1 MSDLKENKT
10 SSWDHQKKYFITA
23 SMHIGVGKSLLL
35 WFLAISFIPLAT
47 VSYINYLNSF
57 AGLTIVAKKSLT
69 TSSKLRSE
77 YVNSYFENILNTLDI
92 QSKEE
97 SNIDFVK
104 KLNNELKLSG
114 LQANKF
120 VQSDPWKKLISE
132 QIAKFNRIRDI
143 EKYHDIYILDNK
155 GNILFSLNQNED
167 LGSNIYNG
175 KYSQTRFSQSCKK
188 AIEKNIKVFSD
199 LEFYPADHNLLFG
212 VFGIP
217 IHDEKGN
224 TIGLLAVQIKIDQL
238 ENILRSDL
246 GLGDTGISYIIGEDL
261 ITRVGTRFENDSVI
275 LHKSINQ
282 QLSQK
287 WAARLKGI
295 TGSTDTLSTA
305 SDEIMG
311 NYANTNNI
319 WVYGIYQNIKVL
331 SELGVHWAVFEEVEH
346 TETFAF
352 TKQLY
357 RTVRNALIITVI
369 LVFIFSIFI
378 TRYTVKPIKLLSSWA
393 KQVAVGEL
401 VNKDIRAPHNEV
413 GEMKNSFNQMVEWIQ
428 SIADVALSISKG
440 DFSKNVEVRS
450 DKDVLSKSMNE
461 MIDSFRSVVNQAN
474 QIGKGDYS
482 ANIVPRSE
490 MDTLGIALFQMT
502 EILRK
507 NDLEINSQVWLK
519 TGLSNLSDR
528 MSRKRNLKELSDEI
542 TVFIA
547 EFLDAKP
554 ALLYLPDLQQKC
566 LNIQSSYALFDPKKK
581 YGSFKLGEGLVGQVA
596 RNMTPLE
603 MTQINRESLPVL
615 DLGTEQ
621 LTPASYYFFPIVFE
635 GALVCVIQLGTQQPL
650 TELQKLFFKSANES
664 IALAVNMAI
673 SNNTLNKLLSES
685 QDQKELLQVQQEEL
699 RQTNEELE
707 EQTKALRMSEETL
720 QHQKEELSV
729 INEELEE
736 RSRALE
742 REKETIKVINEELRN
757 IQGEIEK
764 KAKDLEMASKYKS
777 EFLANMS
784 HELRTPLN
792 SILVLSQLMSDNVS
806 GNLSDKQVEFAKTIH
821 SSGSELLSL
830 INEILD
836 LSKVEAGKIELVVE
850 RFSLS
855 VFGEQINRII
865 QPLTRKKGLN
875 FEISIDASLPEYIYS
890 DSQRVQQ
897 ILRNLLSNSV
907 KFTEHGHVKLRI
919 ARPSKKFQ
927 SQKGQKPEETIA
939 FEVSDSG
946 IGISKEKFDLIFT
959 AFQQAEGTTN
969 RKYGGTGLGLTISK
983 SFADILGGEIFVTS
997 EEGKGS
1003 SFTLYLPEKLDLQKI
1018 AKEAE
1023 DNKLIKDLLV
1033 GANSFNLLREK
1044 NSDEERTS
1052 TIDSELA
1059 LKKRA
1064 KEKKS
1069 ISSNEPLTD
1078 GFPPLAEG
1086 LYDDRNTIKAGD
1098 KCILV
1103 IEDDPTFLK
1112 ILYDLS
1118 TERGFK
1124 CLLAADGE
1132 TGLYF
1137 ADMFNPS
1144 AIILDIGLP
1153 GIDGFEVMERLKVNS
1168 QTRHIPVHFI
1178 SAIDKNQEAML
1189 MGAIGYL
1196 TKPVSLDMLNS
1207 AFTKIEDTISK
1218 SVKRLLVVDDEEI
1231 MRKSI
1236 VGLVDGK
1243 DVQTVAVESGEEA
1256 IARLHAE
1263 DFDCVV
1269 LDLGLKDMS
1278 GFEVLEKIRNDN
1290 RLSKIPIIV
1299 YTGKDLN
1306 RTEELMLKKLSDS
1319 IIIKGARSPERLLAE
1334 TTLFLHRI
1342 EANLPKEKQVLLNI
1356 SGDKDAVFLNK
1367 KILVVD
1373 DDMRNVFAI
1382 SAVLED
1388 KGLTIIAAKN
1398 GKDGIDKL
1406 FKNPEIDL
1414 VLMDI
1419 MMPEMDGYEAMQE
1432 IRKDLRFSR
1441 LPIIALTAKAMKDDR
1456 QKCIDAGANDYL
1468 TKPFDPGKLISMLRV
1483 WLYR

>member
-1 MSDLKENKT
+1 MN
-10 SSWDHQKKYFITA
+10 DHNEMNVPVHTRKKKYFITA
-23 SMHIGVGKSLLL
+23 SMHIGVGKGLFL
-35 WFLAISFIPLAT
+35 WFLALSFIPLAT

-57 AGLTIVAKKSLT
+57 TGLTVVAQKSLT

-77 YVNSYFENILNTLDI
+77 YLNAYFKNILNTLEI
-92 QSKEE
+92 E
-97 SNIDFVK
+97 SNEVTNIDFLK
-104 KLNNELKLSG
+104 KLTQDFTSSG
-114 LQANKF
+114 LPASQYVVSNDWRNLIANHK
-120 VQSDPWKKLISE
+120 SE
-132 QIAKFNRIRDI
+132 LARIKDI
-143 EKYHDIYILDNK
+143 EKFNDIYLLDNK
-155 GNILFSLNQNED
+155 GNILFSLQQNKD
-167 LGSNIYNG
+167 LGSNIYDG
-175 KYSQTRFSQSCKK
+175 KFAQSRFALTCKL
-188 AIEKNIKVFSD
+188 ILDKNKPAFSD
-199 LEFYPADHNLLFG
+199 LEFYAPENNLLSG
-212 VFGIP
+212 LFGIP
-217 IHDEKGN
+217 IHDEKGKI
-224 TIGLLAVQIKIDQL
+224 IGILGVQIKLDQIKS
-238 ENILRSDL
+238 ILRSDL
-246 GLGDTGISYIIGEDL
+246 GLGQTGASYIVGEDML
-261 ITRVGTRFENDSVI
+261 TRVGSRFENDSVI
-275 LHKSINQ
+275 LHKPVYHNLAKQWNTNLHDAEAS
-282 QLSQK
+282 K
-287 WAARLKGI
+287 
-295 TGSTDTLSTA
+295 DTMIA
-305 SDEIMG
+305 YEYEHMG
-311 NYANTNNI
+311 NYANTYNI
-319 WVYGIYQNIKVL
+319 WVYGVYRNIGVL
-331 SELGVHWAVFEEVEH
+331 ADLGVHWALFEEIEH
-346 TETFAF
+346 SETFAL

-357 RTVRNALIITVI
+357 RTVRDSLILTII
-369 LVFIFSIFI
+369 FVFISSILI
-378 TRYTVKPIKLLSSWA
+378 TRFTVKPIKLLSAWA
-393 KQVAVGEL
+393 KQVARGEL
-401 VNKDIRAPHNEV
+401 VSKNIRAPHNEV
-413 GEMKNSFNQMVEWIQ
+413 GEMKDSFNQMVEWVQ
-428 SIADVALSISKG
+428 SIADAALSISQG
-440 DFSKNVEVRS
+440 DFSKNVKIRS
-450 DKDVLSKSMNE
+450 DKDVLGQSMNE
-461 MIDSFRSVVNQAN
+461 MILSFRSVVNQAN
-474 QIGKGDYS
+474 QIAKGDYS
-482 ANIVPRSE
+482 TNIVPRSE

-519 TGLSNLSDR
+519 SGLSTLSDR
-528 MSRKRNLKELSDEI
+528 MSRKRDLKELSDELI
-542 TVFIA
+542 TFIA

-554 ALLYLPDLQQKC
+554 AIFYLPDWTQNC
-566 LNIQSSYALFDPKKK
+566 LNVQSSYAFFDPEKKF
-581 YGSFKLGEGLVGQVA
+581 GSYKLGEGIIGQVA
-596 RNMTPLE
+596 KNLVPME
-603 MTQINRESLPVL
+603 MSEINREPLPEIE
-615 DLGTEQ
+615 LGAERIK
-621 LTPASYYFFPIVFE
+621 PSCYYFFPIVYE
-635 GALVCVIQLGTQQPL
+635 GALICIIQLGTNQ
-650 TELQKLFFKSANES
+650 TITDLQKLFLKSATES

-673 SNNTLNKLLSES
+673 SNSKLNKLLYET

-707 EQTKALRMSEETL
+707 EQTKALRLSEETL

-736 RSRALE
+736 RTRAIE
-742 REKETIKVINEELRN
+742 KEKETIKVINEELRN
-757 IQGEIEK
+757 VQVELEK
-764 KAKDLEMASKYKS
+764 KAKDLESASKYKS

-792 SILVLSQLMSDNVS
+792 SILVLSQLMSDNVN
-806 GNLSDKQVEFAKTIH
+806 GNLSEKQVEFAKTIH
-821 SSGSELLSL
+821 SSGSDLLSL

-836 LSKVEAGKIELVVE
+836 LSKVEAGKIEVNVE

-855 VFGEQINRII
+855 VFADQISRII
-865 QPLTRKKGLN
+865 QPLTRKRGLN
-875 FEISIDASLPEYIYS
+875 FSIDIEETLPEYIYN

-907 KFTEHGHVKLRI
+907 KFTEQGFVKLRI
-919 ARPSKKFQ
+919 YRPDGEFQ
-927 SQKGQKPEETIA
+927 SRKNQKPEDTVA

-946 IGISKEKFDLIFT
+946 IGIPKEKFQLIFD

-983 SFADILGGEIFVTS
+983 SFADILGGEIFVKS
-997 EEGKGS
+997 EEERGS
-1003 SFTLYLPEKLDLQKI
+1003 TFTLYLPEKLDLKKI
-1018 AKEAE
+1018 AQETEANE
-1023 DNKLIKDLLV
+1023 VNQELLI
-1033 GANSFNLLREK
+1033 GANTFNMMQHK
-1044 NSDEERTS
+1044 SAAEEVPAPEGPGEES
-1052 TIDSELA
+1052 
-1059 LKKRA
+1059 KA
-1064 KEKKS
+1064 KTKPKKS
-1069 ISSNEPLTD
+1069 VSSNEPLSD
-1078 GFPPLAEG
+1078 GFPPLPEG
-1086 LYDDRNTIKAGD
+1086 LFDDRLTIKAGD
-1098 KCILV
+1098 KFILV
-1103 IEDDPTFLK
+1103 IEDDPVFLK
-1112 ILYDLS
+1112 IMYDLS

-1168 QTRHIPVHFI
+1168 QTRHIPVHFL
-1178 SAIDKNQEAML
+1178 SAIDKNQEAMR

-1196 TKPVSLDMLNS
+1196 TKPVSLELLNE
-1207 AFTKIEDTISK
+1207 AFTKIEETISK

-1243 DVQTVAVESGEEA
+1243 DVQTIAVESGEEA
-1256 IARLHAE
+1256 IKKLKSE

-1278 GFEVLEKIRNDN
+1278 GFDVLEMIRSDK

-1299 YTGKDLN
+1299 YTGKELN

-1334 TTLFLHRI
+1334 TTLFLHRV
-1342 EANLPKEKQVLLNI
+1342 EANLPKEKQILLNI
-1356 SGDKDAVFLNK
+1356 SGDKDAVFVDK

-1398 GKDGIDKL
+1398 GREGIEKL
-1406 FKNPEIDL
+1406 LKSPEVDL

-1419 MMPEMDGYEAMQE
+1419 MMPEMDGYEAMRE
-1432 IRKDLRFSR
+1432 IRKDKRFIR

>member
-1 MSDLKENKT
+1 MREQNEINN
-10 SSWDHQKKYFITA
+10 SSWDNKKKYFITQ
-23 SMHIGVGKSLLL
+23 SMHIGVGKGLFL
-35 WFLAISFIPLAT
+35 WFLALSFIPLAT

-57 AGLTIVAKKSLT
+57 GGLTIVTQKSLT
-69 TSSKLRSE
+69 TSSKLRAQ
-77 YVNSYFENILNTLDI
+77 YLDSYFKNIVNTLEI
-92 QSKEE
+92 QSDEK
-97 SNIDFVK
+97 SNVDYLK
-104 KLNNELKLSG
+104 KLNSELDRTG
-114 LQANKF
+114 LTADRF
-120 VQSDPWKKLISE
+120 VHSDFWKKQYNE
-132 QIAKFNRIRDI
+132 NRPKFAKIREI
-143 EKYHDIYILDNK
+143 EKYQDIYMLDK
-155 GNILFSLNQNED
+155 SGNILFSLSQNDD
-167 LGSNIYNG
+167 LGTNVFDG
-175 KYSQTRFSQSCKK
+175 KYSHTRFAQSCKTVL
-188 AIEKNIKVFSD
+188 EKNKATFSD
-199 LEFYPADHNLLFG
+199 LEFYPAENNLLCGLFG
-212 VFGIP
+212 MPV
-217 IHDEKGN
+217 HDEKSN
-224 TIGLLAVQIKIDQL
+224 IIGILAVQIRIDQ
-238 ENILRSDL
+238 IKSIMRSDL
-246 GLGDTGISYIIGEDL
+246 GLGETGASYVVGEDL
-261 ITRVGTRFENDSVI
+261 LARVGSRFENDSVI
-275 LHKSINQ
+275 LRKPVIHDLSKKWSANIHGNIGNNDSINII
-282 QLSQK
+282 LNEK
-287 WAARLKGI
+287 
-295 TGSTDTLSTA
+295 
-305 SDEIMG
+305 MG
-311 NYANTNNI
+311 NYANNSNV
-319 WVYGIYQNIKVL
+319 WVYGIYRNLNVL
-331 SELGVHWAVFEEVEH
+331 ADLGVHWAVFEEIEH

-352 TKQLY
+352 TKQIY
-357 RTVRNALIITVI
+357 RTVRDSLVITFFLVI
-369 LVFIFSIFI
+369 IFSILI
-378 TRYTVKPIKLLSSWA
+378 VRYTVKPIKLLSSWA
-393 KQVAVGEL
+393 KQVARGEL
-401 VNKDIRAPHNEV
+401 ISKNIPAPKNEV
-413 GEMKNSFNQMVEWIQ
+413 GEMKDSFNQMVEWVQ

-440 DFSKNVEVRS
+440 DFSKNVTVRS
-450 DKDVLSKSMNE
+450 DKDVLGQSMNE
-461 MIDSFRSVVNQAN
+461 MISSFRSVVNQAN
-474 QIGKGDYS
+474 QIAKGDYT

-490 MDTLGIALFQMT
+490 MDTLGVALFQMT

-507 NDLEINSQVWLK
+507 NDLEINTQVWLK
-519 TGLSNLSDR
+519 TGLSTLSER
-528 MSRKRNLKELSDEI
+528 MSRKRDLKELSDDI
-542 TVFIA
+542 IVFIS
-547 EFLDAKP
+547 EFLEAKP
-554 ALLYLPDLQQKC
+554 ALLYLPDPIQNC
-566 LNIQSSYALFDPKKK
+566 LNIQSSYALFDPERKFVSYK
-581 YGSFKLGEGLVGQVA
+581 FGEGLIGQVA
-596 RNMTPLE
+596 LNMTPLE
-603 MTQINRESLPVL
+603 MTQINRESLPSL
-615 DLGTEQ
+615 ELGTEQ
-621 LTPASYYFFPIVFE
+621 LAPSSYYFFPIVYE
-635 GALVCVIQLGTQQPL
+635 GVLVCVIQLGTQDPL
-650 TELQKLFFKSANES
+650 NELQKLFLKSATES

-673 SNNTLNKLLSES
+673 SNSKNSKLLSES
-685 QDQKELLQVQQEEL
+685 QNQKELLQVQQEEL

-707 EQTKALRMSEETL
+707 EQTKALKMSEENL

-742 REKETIKVINEELRN
+742 REKETIKVINVELRD
-757 IQGEIEK
+757 IQGELVK

-792 SILVLSQLMSDNVS
+792 SILVLSQLMSDNAS

-836 LSKVEAGKIELVVE
+836 LSKVEAGKIDVVIE

-875 FEISIDASLPEYIYS
+875 FSIIIDESLPEYIFN

-907 KFTEHGHVKLRI
+907 KFTEQGFVKLKI
-919 ARPSKKFQ
+919 SRPGSEFQ
-927 SQKGQKPEETIA
+927 GRTGLKPDETIA
-939 FEVSDSG
+939 FEVNDSG
-946 IGISKEKFDLIFT
+946 IGIPNEKLKLIFN

-983 SFADILGGEIFVTS
+983 SFADILGGEIIVKS
-997 EEGKGS
+997 EEGGGS
-1003 SFTLYLPEKLDLQKI
+1003 TFILYLPEKLDLKKVLKD
-1018 AKEAE
+1018 AEENVASKE
-1023 DNKLIKDLLV
+1023 LLV
-1033 GANSFNLLREK
+1033 GANTFNLIKHKDIVEAEIGS
-1044 NSDEERTS
+1044 NDTSEEV
-1052 TIDSELA
+1052 
-1059 LKKRA
+1059 KKKA
-1064 KEKKS
+1064 KSKKAV
-1069 ISSNEPLTD
+1069 SSNEPLTD
-1078 GFPPLAEG
+1078 GFPPLPDG
-1086 LYDDRNTIKAGD
+1086 LFDDRNTIKSGD
-1098 KCILV
+1098 KFILV
-1103 IEDDPTFLK
+1103 IEDDTTFLK
-1112 ILYDLS
+1112 IMYDLS
-1118 TERGFK
+1118 TARGFK
-1124 CLLAADGE
+1124 CLMAADGE

-1168 QTRHIPVHFI
+1168 QTRHIPVHFV
-1178 SAIDKNQEAML
+1178 SAIDKNQEAMR

-1196 TKPVSLDMLNS
+1196 TKPVSLDMLNE
-1207 AFTKIEDTISK
+1207 AFTKIEETISK

-1256 IARLHAE
+1256 IKRLQDE
-1263 DFDCVV
+1263 EFDCVV

-1278 GFEVLEKIRNDN
+1278 GFEVLEMIRSDK

-1334 TTLFLHRI
+1334 TTLFLHRV

-1356 SGDKDAVFLNK
+1356 SGDKDAVFHDK

-1398 GKDGIDKL
+1398 GKEGIDKL
-1406 FKNPEIDL
+1406 FKNDDIDL

-1419 MMPEMDGYEAMQE
+1419 MMPEMDGYEAMQL
-1432 IRKDLRFSR
+1432 IRKDKRFTR

-1456 QKCIDAGANDYL
+1456 QKCIDSGANDYL

>member
-1 MSDLKENKT
+1 MSDQNEINN
-10 SSWDHQKKYFITA
+10 SPWDKKKYLITA
-23 SMHIGVGKSLLL
+23 SMHIGVGKGLFL
-35 WFLAISFIPLAT
+35 WFLALSFIPLAT

-57 AGLTIVAKKSLT
+57 KGLTIVTQKSLT
-69 TSSKLRSE
+69 TSSKLRAQ
-77 YVNSYFENILNTLDI
+77 YLDAYFRNIENTLEI
-92 QSKEE
+92 QSNEK
-97 SNIDFVK
+97 SNIDFLK
-104 KLNNELKLSG
+104 KLNNDVNYPGMTAGRYVRSDTWKRLVS
-114 LQANKF
+114 QVDVKF
-120 VQSDPWKKLISE
+120 KK
-132 QIAKFNRIRDI
+132 IRDV
-143 EKYHDIYILDNK
+143 EKYQDVYMLDKK
-155 GNILFSLNQNED
+155 GNILFSLNHNDD
-167 LGSNIYNG
+167 LGSNIFDG
-175 KYSQTRFSQSCKK
+175 KYAHTRFALSCKTI
-188 AIEKNIKVFSD
+188 IEKNRPTFSD
-199 LEFYPADHNLLFG
+199 LEFYPAENNLLSG
-212 VFGIP
+212 LFGIP
-217 IHDEKGN
+217 VHNEQGSL
-224 TIGLLAVQIKIDQL
+224 IGVLAIQIRIDQIKAIM
-238 ENILRSDL
+238 RSDL
-246 GLGDTGISYIIGEDL
+246 GLGETGASYVVGEDL
-261 ITRVGTRFENDSVI
+261 LIRVGSRFENDSVI
-275 LHKSINQ
+275 LHKPVIHEFAKQWNATIHGNIGNSDSLNAI
-282 QLSQK
+282 QK
-287 WAARLKGI
+287 EK
-295 TGSTDTLSTA
+295 
-305 SDEIMG
+305 MG
-311 NYANTNNI
+311 NYANNNKI
-319 WVYGIYQNIKVL
+319 WVYGIYRNLGVL
-331 SELGVHWAVFEEVEH
+331 SELGVHWAVFEEIEH

-352 TKQLY
+352 TKQIY
-357 RTVRNALIITVI
+357 RTVRDSLIITFFLVI
-369 LVFIFSIFI
+369 IFSILI
-378 TRYTVKPIKLLSSWA
+378 VRYTVKPIKLLSSWA
-393 KQVAVGEL
+393 KQVAKGEL
-401 VNKDIRAPHNEV
+401 ISKNIRAPKNEV
-413 GEMKNSFNQMVEWIQ
+413 GEMKDSFNQMVEWVQ
-428 SIADVALSISKG
+428 SIADVALLISKG
-440 DFSKNVEVRS
+440 DFSKNIEIRS
-450 DKDVLSKSMNE
+450 DKDVLGQSMNE
-461 MIDSFRSVVNQAN
+461 MITSFRSVVNQAN
-474 QIGKGDYS
+474 QIAKGDYS

-507 NDLEINSQVWLK
+507 NDLEINTQVWLK
-519 TGLSNLSDR
+519 TGLSTLSER
-528 MSRKRNLKELSDEI
+528 MSRKRDLRELSDDLI
-542 TVFIA
+542 AFIA
-547 EFLDAKP
+547 DFLDAKP
-554 ALLYLPDLQQKC
+554 ALLYLPDASKKYLT
-566 LNIQSSYALFDPKKK
+566 IQSSYALFDPEKKFDS
-581 YGSFKLGEGLVGQVA
+581 YKLGEGLVGQVA
-596 RNMTPLE
+596 KNKTPLE
-603 MTQINRESLPVL
+603 MSQINRDVFPALEF
-615 DLGTEQ
+615 GTEQ
-621 LTPASYYFFPIVFE
+621 VVPSSYYFFPVVYE
-635 GALVCVIQLGTQQPL
+635 GVLICVIQLGTQQPL
-650 TELQKLFFKSANES
+650 KEIHKLFLQSATES

-673 SNNTLNKLLSES
+673 SNDKLNKLLSET

-707 EQTKALRMSEETL
+707 EQTKALRLSEETL

-736 RSRALE
+736 RTRALE
-742 REKETIKVINEELRN
+742 KEKETIKVINEELRD

-792 SILVLSQLMSDNVS
+792 SILVLSQLMSDNTA
-806 GNLSDKQVEFAKTIH
+806 GNLSEKQVEFAKTIH

-836 LSKVEAGKIELVVE
+836 LSKVEAGKIDVVVE

-865 QPLTRKKGLN
+865 QPLTRKKGLK
-875 FEISIDASLPEYIYS
+875 FSISIDESLPEYMYN

-907 KFTEHGHVKLRI
+907 KFTEQGFIKLKI
-919 ARPSKKFQ
+919 SRPDSRFTSNKDLR
-927 SQKGQKPEETIA
+927 PEETIA
-939 FEVSDSG
+939 FEVMDTG
-946 IGISKEKFDLIFT
+946 IGIPEEKFKSIFD

-1003 SFTLYLPEKLDLQKI
+1003 SFILYLPEKLDLKKI
-1018 AKEAE
+1018 VKENETVATG
-1023 DNKLIKDLLV
+1023 NDLLV
-1033 GANSFNLLREK
+1033 GDNTFNLLSHKGVSESEVK
-1044 NSDEERTS
+1044 TAESSEEG
-1052 TIDSELA
+1052 
-1059 LKKRA
+1059 KK
-1064 KEKKS
+1064 KEKHKKS
-1069 ISSNEPLTD
+1069 VSSNEPLTD
-1078 GFPPLAEG
+1078 GFPPLPEG
-1086 LYDDRNTIKAGD
+1086 LFDDRNTIKAGD
-1098 KCILV
+1098 KFILV
-1103 IEDDPTFLK
+1103 IEDDSTFLK
-1112 ILYDLS
+1112 IMYDLS
-1118 TERGFK
+1118 TQRGFK

-1168 QTRHIPVHFI
+1168 QTRHIPVHFV
-1178 SAIDKNQEAML
+1178 SAIDKNQEAMR

-1196 TKPVSLDMLNS
+1196 TKPVSLDMLNE
-1207 AFTKIEDTISK
+1207 AFTKIEETISK

-1243 DVQTVAVESGEEA
+1243 DVQTVAVETGEEA
-1256 IARLHAE
+1256 IKKMQEE

-1278 GFEVLEKIRNDN
+1278 GFEVLEMIRADK

-1334 TTLFLHRI
+1334 TTLFLHRV
-1342 EANLPKEKQVLLNI
+1342 EANLPKEKQILLNI
-1356 SGDKDAVFLNK
+1356 SGDKDAVFLDK

-1398 GKDGIDKL
+1398 GREGIDKL
-1406 FKNPEIDL
+1406 FKNPGIDL

-1419 MMPEMDGYEAMQE
+1419 MMPEMDGYEAMQL
-1432 IRKDLRFSR
+1432 IRKDKRFSR

>member
-1 MSDLKENKT
+1 MSDQNEINST
-10 SSWDHQKKYFITA
+10 SQRHGKKYFITQ
-23 SMHIGVGKSLLL
+23 SMHIGVGKGLFL
-35 WFLAISFIPLAT
+35 WFLALSFIPLAT
-47 VSYINYLNSF
+47 VSYINYLDSF
-57 AGLTIVAKKSLT
+57 KGLTIVTQKSLE
-69 TSSKLRSE
+69 TSSKLRAD
-77 YVNSYFENILNTLDI
+77 YLDAYFKNILNTLEI
-92 QSKEE
+92 QSSQK
-97 SNIDFVK
+97 SNVDF
-104 KLNNELKLSG
+104 LNQLKNELKGSG
-114 LQANKF
+114 MPASKF
-120 VQSDPWKKLISE
+120 VRSDRWNKLVAAHKPE
-132 QIAKFNRIRDI
+132 LNRIRDI
-143 EKYHDIYILDNK
+143 EKYYDIYMLDNK
-155 GNILFSLNQNED
+155 GNILFSLDLNDD
-167 LGSNIYNG
+167 LGSNIYDG
-175 KYSQTRFSQSCKK
+175 KYSHTRFALSCKK
-188 AIEKNIKVFSD
+188 IIEKNSPAFSD
-199 LEFYPADHNLLFG
+199 LEFYPADNNLLSG
-212 VFGIP
+212 IMGIP
-217 IHDEKGN
+217 MHDAKGAV
-224 TIGLLAVQIKIDQL
+224 IGMLGIQIKVDQIKD
-238 ENILRSDL
+238 ILRSDL
-246 GLGDTGISYIIGEDL
+246 GLGETGVSYVIGEDL
-261 ITRVGTRFENDSVI
+261 ITRVGSRFENDSVI
-275 LHKSINQ
+275 LHKSIVQ
-282 QLSQK
+282 DLSKQWNANLHGNFAPNDSLNVAQNEK
-287 WAARLKGI
+287 
-295 TGSTDTLSTA
+295 
-305 SDEIMG
+305 MG
-311 NYANTNNI
+311 NYANSNNV
-319 WVYGIYQNIKVL
+319 WVYGIYRNLKVL
-331 SELGVHWAVFEEVEH
+331 SDLGVHWAVFEEIEH
-346 TETFAF
+346 NETFAF
-352 TKQLY
+352 TKQIY
-357 RTVRNALIITVI
+357 RTVRDSLIITFLLVI
-369 LVFIFSIFI
+369 LFSILI

-393 KQVAVGEL
+393 KQVARGEL
-401 VNKDIRAPHNEV
+401 VSKNIRAPQNEV
-413 GEMKNSFNQMVEWIQ
+413 GEMKESFNQMVEWVQ

-440 DFSKNVEVRS
+440 DFSKNVSVRS
-450 DKDVLSKSMNE
+450 DKDVLGRSMNE
-461 MIDSFRSVVNQAN
+461 MITSFRSVVNQAN
-474 QIGKGDYS
+474 QIALGDYS
-482 ANIVPRSE
+482 ANIVPRSDV
-490 MDTLGIALFQMT
+490 DTLGIALFQMT

-507 NDLEINSQVWLK
+507 NDLEINTQVWLK
-519 TGLSNLSDR
+519 TGLSTLSDR
-528 MSRKRNLKELSDEI
+528 MSRKRDLKELSDDII
-542 TVFIA
+542 TFVA

-554 ALLYLPDLQQKC
+554 ALFYLPDPILHS
-566 LNIQSSYALFDPKKK
+566 LNIQSSYALFDPEKKFASYK
-581 YGSFKLGEGLVGQVA
+581 YGEGLIGQVA
-596 RNMTPLE
+596 ENMTPLE
-603 MTQINRESLPVL
+603 MTRINRETFPVL

-621 LTPASYYFFPIVFE
+621 IIPSSYYYFPVVYE
-635 GALVCVIQLGTQQPL
+635 GVLVCVIQLGTLHPL
-650 TELQKLFFKSANES
+650 TEIQKLFLASANES
-664 IALAVNMAI
+664 IALAVNMGF
-673 SNNTLNKLLSES
+673 SNDKLNKLLSET
-685 QDQKELLQVQQEEL
+685 QNQKELLQVQQEEL

-707 EQTKALRMSEETL
+707 EQTKALRLSEETL

-736 RSRALE
+736 RTRALE
-742 REKETIKVINEELRN
+742 KEKETIKVINEELRD
-757 IQGEIEK
+757 IQGELEK
-764 KAKDLEMASKYKS
+764 KAKDLEQASKYKS

-792 SILVLSQLMSDNVS
+792 SILVLSQLMSDNAA

-836 LSKVEAGKIELVVE
+836 LSKVEAGKIEVVVE

-865 QPLTRKKGLN
+865 QPLTRKKGLH
-875 FEISIDASLPEYIYS
+875 FSINIDEYLPEYIYN

-907 KFTEHGHVKLRI
+907 KFTEQGFIKLNI
-919 ARPSKKFQ
+919 SRPGKEFQ
-927 SQKGQKPEETIA
+927 SQKGQKSEETIA

-946 IGISKEKFDLIFT
+946 IGIPEEKFKLIFD

-983 SFADILGGEIFVTS
+983 SFADILGGEIFVS
-997 EEGKGS
+997 SKEDKGS
-1003 SFTLYLPEKLDLQKI
+1003 TFILYLPEKLDLKKVI
-1018 AKEAE
+1018 KEAE
-1023 DNKLIKDLLV
+1023 EKNTGELLV
-1033 GANSFNLLREK
+1033 GANTFNLLQPKDILDGRFVT
-1044 NSDEERTS
+1044 EEVVVD
-1052 TIDSELA
+1052 I
-1059 LKKRA
+1059 KK
-1064 KEKKS
+1064 KTKHKKTV
-1069 ISSNEPLTD
+1069 SSNEPLTD
-1078 GFPPLAEG
+1078 GFPSLPEG
-1086 LYDDRNTIKAGD
+1086 LVDDRNTIKAGD
-1098 KCILV
+1098 KFILV
-1103 IEDDPTFLK
+1103 IEDDSTFLK

-1124 CLLAADGE
+1124 CLLATDGE

-1153 GIDGFEVMERLKVNS
+1153 GIDGFEVMERLKMNS
-1168 QTRHIPVHFI
+1168 QTRHIPVHFV
-1178 SAIDKNQEAML
+1178 SAIDKNQEAMR

-1196 TKPVSLDMLNS
+1196 TKPVSLDLLNE

-1256 IARLHAE
+1256 IEKLKTE

-1278 GFEVLEKIRNDN
+1278 GFEVLETIRNDK

-1334 TTLFLHRI
+1334 TTLFLHRV

-1356 SGDKDAVFLNK
+1356 SGDKDAVFMEK

-1398 GKDGIDKL
+1398 GKEGIDKL
-1406 FKNPEIDL
+1406 FKNTDVDL

-1419 MMPEMDGYEAMQE
+1419 MMPEMDGYEAMHL
-1432 IRKDLRFSR
+1432 IRKDLRFAR